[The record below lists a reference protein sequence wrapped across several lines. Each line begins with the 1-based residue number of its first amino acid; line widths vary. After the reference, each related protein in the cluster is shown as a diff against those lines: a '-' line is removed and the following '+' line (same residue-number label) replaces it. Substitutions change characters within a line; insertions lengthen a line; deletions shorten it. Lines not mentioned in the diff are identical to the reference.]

1 VRQLALFDFLH
12 DRAKLL
18 RLFQIAV
25 WVSLVFLAIGYI
37 IIVQDL
43 LG

>member
-1 VRQLALFDFLH
+1 MTKLALFDFLH

-18 RLFQIAV
+18 KLFWLAF
-25 WVSLVFLAIGYI
+25 WVSLVFLAIGYFI
-37 IIVQDL
+37 ILQDL